1 MFIFGFFLVLCRK
14 WTMRVVLYS
23 WRNPN
28 LPHGRFLRSWYW
40 ASAHASILCMKNG
53 IFELQRKNVK
63 TYHTQNPSFYVI
75 VLQIHQS
82 SKSTSAMTSSS
93 VPSPLPLR
101 FFIHRATQRRNFI
114 SLSRIFRCDL
124 RGDLCTFT
132 SLSTSCNDISGI
144 LRWGSSVLC
153 YKWVLSWWL
162 LFCTLSIAR

>member
-1 MFIFGFFLVLCRK
+1 
-14 WTMRVVLYS
+14 
-23 WRNPN
+23 
-28 LPHGRFLRSWYW
+28 
-40 ASAHASILCMKNG
+40 MKNG

-124 RGDLCTFT
+124 QGDLCTFT

-144 LRWGSSVLC
+144 LDGDLLCCVVSGYFLDGCCSVHCQLQGKQA
-153 YKWVLSWWL
+153 YTVV
-162 LFCTLSIAR
+162 FDGQTIERIPM